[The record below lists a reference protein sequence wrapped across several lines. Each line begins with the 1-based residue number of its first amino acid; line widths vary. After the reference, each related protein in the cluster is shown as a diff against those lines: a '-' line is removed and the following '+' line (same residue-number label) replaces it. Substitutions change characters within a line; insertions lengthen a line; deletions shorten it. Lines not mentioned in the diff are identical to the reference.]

1 MMKATAPLVAV
12 LSFLGTMAAS
22 PTIAS
27 EQTEAPRQTVGI
39 VRQDAAVAPKPAIEI
54 MSGVVDSVDE
64 RNDTIKIRL
73 SSGASQPLKVQDGLI
88 FNGVRFGDQVE
99 VSVQNI
105 AGVKTIVGIE
115 KR

>member
-12 LSFLGTMAAS
+12 LSLLGTMAAS
-22 PTIAS
+22 PTIAN
-27 EQTEAPRQTVGI
+27 EQTEAQRQTVGI
-39 VRQDAAVAPKPAIEI
+39 VRQDAALAPKPAIEVI
-54 MSGVVDSVDE
+54 SGMVDSVDE
-64 RNDTIKIRL
+64 RNDTIMIRL

-99 VSVQNI
+99 VSVQDI
-105 AGVKTIVGIE
+105 AGVKTIVGLE